1 MLNAEKAENPDK
13 EILFRVIRV
22 IRVIRGKK
30 SFVAPM
36 QRR

>member
-1 MLNAEKAENPDK
+1 MLNAEKAENPDT
-13 EILFRVIRV
+13 EILFRV